1 MPGDGHSYLRPGA
14 VDRKPILTASPAR
27 CSASSLFRR
36 DRRWKDSTI
45 WRRGTRSSSCS
56 RSTDRRRRNK
66 NPSAALSSSAFSS
79 KSTGTLPVS
88 AKIVRHQ
95 FASIE
100 PGNQPRR
107 ATAVG
112 IVLAGELCT
121 QQPLFGT
128 NAREK
133 RRNEQHCEQY
143 PDPRTKS
150 ECPPQRV
157 DEQAQIARVT
167 DDTVDTTRN
176 QRVAGLDGYQTAET
190 APEHKDRPDPLRA
203 PGGEQ
208 NDAKPANG
216 ISVEDPEPFPI
227 CVGRQIS
234 GQHPDQPESYNNP
247 TVGTILAH
255 AGAKISVTEERDAR
269 QGEEYDC
276 KSDQGGV
283 GEEGSKPP
291 QPRMARPR

>member
-1 MPGDGHSYLRPGA
+1 MGGDIWSAPAANPIGCAMPVQQAKSCSPARCAATAMLCASFPRACVHRSSKL
-14 VDRKPILTASPAR
+14 ILIASPAR
-27 CSASSLFRR
+27 CSASSLSRR
-36 DRRWKDSTI
+36 GRRWKDSTT

-100 PGNQPRR
+100 PRNQARR

-112 IVLAGELCT
+112 IVLAAELCT
-121 QQPLFGT
+121 QQPFFGT

-150 ECPPQRV
+150 EGPPQRV
-157 DEQAQIARVT
+157 DEQAQIARVA
-167 DDTVDTTRN
+167 DDTIDTARN
-176 QRVAGLDGYQTAET
+176 QLVAGLDSHPPAKAMTQ
-190 APEHKDRPDPLRA
+190 HKDRPDPQSA
-203 PGGEQ
+203 PGDEQ
-208 NDAKPANG
+208 NDAKPEDS
-216 ISVEDPEPFPI
+216 ISVEGPEPFPV

-234 GQHPDQPESYNNP
+234 RQQPD
-247 TVGTILAH
+247 
-255 AGAKISVTEERDAR
+255 
-269 QGEEYDC
+269 
-276 KSDQGGV
+276 
-283 GEEGSKPP
+283 
-291 QPRMARPR
+291 

>member
-100 PGNQPRR
+100 PGNHRSRSEKSGRSETRASASCIAQPTGAAANDIGADDRR
-107 ATAVG
+107 A
-112 IVLAGELCT
+112 AGDQIIATRL
-121 QQPLFGT
+121 
-128 NAREK
+128 R
-133 RRNEQHCEQY
+133 RRNC
-143 PDPRTKS
+143 R
-150 ECPPQRV
+150 
-157 DEQAQIARVT
+157 
-167 DDTVDTTRN
+167 
-176 QRVAGLDGYQTAET
+176 
-190 APEHKDRPDPLRA
+190 
-203 PGGEQ
+203 
-208 NDAKPANG
+208 
-216 ISVEDPEPFPI
+216 
-227 CVGRQIS
+227 
-234 GQHPDQPESYNNP
+234 
-247 TVGTILAH
+247 
-255 AGAKISVTEERDAR
+255 
-269 QGEEYDC
+269 
-276 KSDQGGV
+276 
-283 GEEGSKPP
+283 
-291 QPRMARPR
+291 